1 MSTHKHHGKDVIGTH
16 KTLLP
21 TFTSFHFRIQHV
33 LEEQHKIFK
42 RFRKATLSNK
52 SVINYVTPRAF
63 REDIG

>member
-21 TFTSFHFRIQHV
+21 TFTRFHFRIQHV